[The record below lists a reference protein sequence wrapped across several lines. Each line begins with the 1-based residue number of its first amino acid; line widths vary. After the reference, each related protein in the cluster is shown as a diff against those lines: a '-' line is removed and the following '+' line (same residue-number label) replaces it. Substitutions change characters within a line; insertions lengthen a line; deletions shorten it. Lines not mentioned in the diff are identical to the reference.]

1 MEYVKY
7 SGGVTWPRVFLWYA
21 LAMPGVSHPLA
32 IVHKKTDLILDK
44 LRDCIA

>member
-1 MEYVKY
+1 MAPGIFMV
-7 SGGVTWPRVFLWYA
+7 A

-32 IVHKKTDLILDK
+32 IVHKKTDLILNK